1 MSDVAAAFLI
11 WLPTGTLLPFVVS
24 RLTGAGWRGAFIEA
38 SIFACLGLL
47 IYPTMLALLT
57 IRFIHYDS
65 PEPLFIAGYLLAFLS
80 LLLYRRR
87 ARGTNTYRRP

>member
-11 WLPTGTLLPFVVS
+11 WLPTGTLLPYIVS

-47 IYPTMLALLT
+47 IYPTLLALIT
-57 IRFIHYDS
+57 VRFVHYDS
-65 PEPLFIAGYLLAFLS
+65 ADPLFIAGYGLAFLS
-80 LLLYRRR
+80 LLFYRRKSKG
-87 ARGTNTYRRP
+87 ANTYRRP

>member
-47 IYPTMLALLT
+47 IYPTMLALIT
-57 IRFIHYDS
+57 IRFVKLSS
-65 PEPLFIAGYLLAFLS
+65 PEPLFIAGYLLAFGT
-80 LLLYRRR
+80 LLFYRHRDRGRTRYRR
-87 ARGTNTYRRP
+87 